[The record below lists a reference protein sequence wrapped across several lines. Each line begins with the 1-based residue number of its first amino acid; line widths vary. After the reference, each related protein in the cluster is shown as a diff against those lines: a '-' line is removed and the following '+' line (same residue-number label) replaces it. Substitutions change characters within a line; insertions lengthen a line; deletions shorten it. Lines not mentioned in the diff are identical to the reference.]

1 MNFPSGNL
9 SYIRLFLSH
18 TEYAVKDW
26 IGYHTRSECS
36 PDIGRETARNVPLQ
50 VIFSQKSGQ

>member
-18 TEYAVKDW
+18 TEYAVKDC
-26 IGYHTRSECS
+26 YHTRSECR
-36 PDIGRETARNVPLQ
+36 PDIGQETARNVT
-50 VIFSQKSGQ
+50 